1 MSIVVIGAT
10 GHLGRL
16 AVEALLRRG
25 VPAGEVVAVGRGVD
39 KIADLA
45 ERGVVVRRVDYDDP
59 GTLPAALAGAQRVLF
74 VSGSEVGQRIP
85 QHRAVIAALQ
95 EVGPELVAYTS
106 IPHADTSDL
115 ILAQE
120 HAATERLLIESGLPH
135 SLLRNSWYLENY
147 TDQLP
152 TTLEHGLA
160 GAAGD
165 GRISAATRADFADAA
180 AAVVAGPGHEN
191 TVYELGGA
199 GFTLAEL
206 AAVISAESGRE
217 VTYTDLPEEGYVQ
230 VLVGAG
236 VPEQFA
242 RILADS
248 DRGAAKGALEVS
260 PDDLTRL
267 IGHAPT
273 TPAEAVRA
281 ALA

>member
-1 MSIVVIGAT
+1 
-10 GHLGRL
+10 
-16 AVEALLRRG
+16 
-25 VPAGEVVAVGRGVD
+25 
-39 KIADLA
+39 
-45 ERGVVVRRVDYDDP
+45 VRRVDYDDP

-199 GFTLAEL
+199 GFTLTEL